1 VRIALGSRFSALGL
15 LALSML
21 GSTQACAQ
29 EPSTVEQAIAAHRA
43 GRYDEAAKALRTI
56 VEREPAN
63 GAARR
68 ALIRTLA
75 EVGKYDDAEKVG
87 RAATT
92 PSDRETLVALGETL
106 AERGRLAAAE
116 SAFVRARQTSAPDSL
131 RGVVGLATI
140 WWHRGDRARATP
152 LLDEVIEAYN
162 ARRGRLS
169 PDELLAVAEACRLLG
184 GERWQLF
191 KDALTAYDAAAAAN
205 PRDPEPRVRLGE
217 MFLAKYNSAD
227 AQAAFDEALRL
238 NPRHPRALLGVAQRR
253 DFDGAPGSD
262 SLLRVVLEINPSLV
276 PALVQLAEEHLS
288 GERPIE
294 AINAAENALAVNPVS
309 SEALG
314 VLAAARFLS
323 GNDGAVA
330 ELERRARAAEP
341 TGTTFL
347 VKVADIVARHRRY
360 AAGATFATRATEQDS
375 IAWRAHALLGT
386 NLLRLGEVAR
396 ARVELERAFKGDPFD
411 VWTKNTLDLLDT
423 YKDYDEVT
431 AGRFRFLI
439 EKKESQL
446 LTPYLEELGN
456 QAWTTLAQRYGW
468 QPSGPVRVE
477 LYRSHADFSVRTVG
491 LDGLGALGVAF
502 GDVLAMDSPAARSKG
517 QFNWGSTLWHELG
530 HTFTLGASGGR
541 VPRWLSEGL
550 SVFEE
555 WRSRPGWG
563 FDVTPS
569 FLLAYRDGKLATA
582 SKLNE
587 GFTRPKFPE
596 HVQFSY
602 VQAAL
607 VCEML
612 EQEYGAGV
620 FKKLLDAYRR
630 GRSTPDAFRDATG
643 AAPDALDAQ
652 FDRWMRAR
660 FATQLGALG
669 EKGRGELAERLETA
683 AQMIKLGRLD
693 EAIPHLDRAKTIFP
707 DYVGPDNPR
716 WLLSRIHLQRG
727 DTAKAAEEL
736 KGLIARDERHLEAH
750 LELARH
756 LEKLGDR
763 KGAASALD
771 AAMYIWPYDRDL
783 HERLAVLAEGD
794 ATKVVRERRA
804 VLALAPPDRAEAQY
818 QLARAL
824 QTAGDAT
831 AARREVLRALE
842 IAPNFE
848 KAQELLLAL
857 RGGR

>member
-1 VRIALGSRFSALGL
+1 VRIALGSPIPAVGLVALTMLVSA
-15 LALSML
+15 
-21 GSTQACAQ
+21 QACAQ
-29 EPSTVEQAIAAHRA
+29 VPSTLEQAVAAHRA
-43 GRYDEAAKALRTI
+43 GRYDDAAKALRAI

-68 ALIRTLA
+68 ALVRTLA

-87 RAATT
+87 RAATA
-92 PSDRETLVALGETL
+92 PSEPGTLVALGETL
-106 AERGRLAAAE
+106 VERGKVAAAE
-116 SAFVRARQTSAPDSL
+116 SAFVRARQLSAPDSL
-131 RGVVGLATI
+131 RAVVGLAAI

-162 ARRGRLS
+162 TRRGRLS
-169 PDELLAVAEACRLLG
+169 ADELLAVAEACRLLG

-191 KDALTAYDAAAAAN
+191 KDALTAYDAASNADA
-205 PRDPEPRVRLGE
+205 RDPESRVRLGE

-262 SLLRVVLEINPSLV
+262 SLLRDALEINPSLV

-288 GERPIE
+288 GERPTE
-294 AINAAENALAVNPVS
+294 AIAAAERALAVNPVS
-309 SEALG
+309 SDALG

-323 GNDGAVA
+323 GNEGAVA
-330 ELERRARAAEP
+330 GLETRARAAEP
-341 TGTTFL
+341 KGTTFL
-347 VKVADIVARHRRY
+347 VKLAEIVARHRRY
-360 AAGATFATRATEQDS
+360 AAAATFATRATEQDS

-386 NLLRLGEVAR
+386 NLLRLGEVTRAR
-396 ARVELERAFKGDPFD
+396 AELERAFKGDPFD

-439 EKKESQL
+439 EKKEAPL
-446 LTPYLEELGN
+446 LAPYLEELGN
-456 QAWTTLAQRYGW
+456 EAWTRLAARYGW

-555 WRSRPGWG
+555 WRARPGWG

-569 FLLAYRDGKLATA
+569 FLQAYRDGKLATA

-630 GRSTPDAFRDATG
+630 GRSTTDAFRDATG
-643 AAPDALDAQ
+643 VTPEALDAQ

-660 FATQLGALG
+660 FATQLTALG
-669 EKGRGELAERLETA
+669 DKGRGELAERMEA
-683 AQMIKLGRLD
+683 GAQMIKLGRLD
-693 EAIPHLDRAKTIFP
+693 DAIPHLERAKVLFP

-716 WLLSRIHLQRG
+716 WLLSRIYLQRG

-736 KGLIARDERHLEAH
+736 KGLIARDERHFDAH
-750 LELARH
+750 LEVAH
-756 LEKLGDR
+756 LLQTLGDR
-763 KGAASALD
+763 KGAASVLD

-794 ATKVVRERRA
+794 AAKVVRERRA
-804 VLALAPPDRAEAQY
+804 VVALAPPDRAEAQY

-824 QTAGDAT
+824 QIAGDAA